1 MKMIQ
6 RLVLVILTLSFPFSA
21 AANNVQDEQLLLS
34 SCLSQKASP
43 TDTANS
49 PCAYYI
55 QGFLAGSLNSSQQY
69 ELRSASSGFED
80 RAYRTRVGNQTSK
93 KYAAGVCIPSNQS
106 KQQLLDNVV
115 NRTLTQL
122 PATTD
127 SIQLLHKQ
135 IYQALAAESACNEG
149 G

>member
-6 RLVLVILTLSFPFSA
+6 RLLVVIFTLSFPFSA
-21 AANNVQDEQLLLS
+21 TANNVQDEQLLLS
-34 SCLSQKASP
+34 SCLSQKASQ
-43 TDTANS
+43 TNTANS

-55 QGFLAGSLNSSQQY
+55 QGFLVGSLNSNQQY
-69 ELRSASSGFED
+69 ELRTTFSGFED

-93 KYAAGVCIPSNQS
+93 RHATGVCIPSNQS

-115 NRTLTQL
+115 NRTITQL
-122 PATTD
+122 PTTTD

-135 IYQALAAESACNEG
+135 IYQALAAESACNQG